1 MLEVWA
7 NQKTL
12 VSFDGRVLELFAI
25 PFEMGNAGPSA
36 RYHVANLRIGVEEPD
51 REGRTRVELRVR
63 ADGTSHG
70 QMLLYV
76 DAEQWPQFEPLLA
89 QVRAAVPPR

>member
-25 PFEMGNAGPSA
+25 PFEMGNAG
-36 RYHVANLRIGVEEPD
+36 L
-51 REGRTRVELRVR
+51 
-63 ADGTSHG
+63 
-70 QMLLYV
+70 

-89 QVRAAVPPR
+89 QVRAAVSPR